1 MSYLWAKI
9 VKVLNHFSLIF
20 QKKRIKD
27 YFKLSILDFDICL
40 NGPTITNSEK
50 FLFLNG
56 ISISIV
62 VVINSWLKQYVINLT
77 KLVHA

>member
-9 VKVLNHFSLIF
+9 IKVLNNLNLIF
-20 QKKRIKD
+20 QKTWIKD
-27 YFKLSILDFDICL
+27 CFKLFILDFDICL
-40 NGPTITNSEK
+40 HLPTITTSKK

-56 ISISIV
+56 ISIV
-62 VVINSWLKQYVINLT
+62 VVINSWLKQYVINLA